1 MKNIHSF
8 CVQSAYFYLLDGLSF
23 VYVQSSELKFD
34 AFEVDV
40 SEVNAANRTVVH
52 CAVKEALVV

>member
-23 VYVQSSELKFD
+23 VCVQSSELKFD

-52 CAVKEALVV
+52 RAVK